1 MGIGFA
7 LASGLVQGFTQ
18 NIGREM
24 ERRQGERER
33 LDALSTA
40 LATASVGDNFNNK
53 NVQVIQD
60 YISRGYEKIDAQ
72 GGIDLFGTRKADAIT
87 EEDVS
92 GLLGSLETTAEDD
105 DDDMFKMAGF
115 EFQVDPRKFSRG
127 DSFATLADMAN
138 VLSSPQGLVKLEEA
152 TTDELNTLR
161 RTIVLHKNF
170 LLNDYEVAKVAGQEY
185 DLPIEEQ
192 FALFNAFDDI
202 YNRRVDDK
210 NKISSTAAA
219 MASDEGKGR
228 VSDNPADFSDTFSVD
243 FTDSEFGDQYV
254 RLASGFGFKDAQG
267 FAQFWYDYTN
277 ISGMT
282 NDKRQELLDGT
293 AQLLLDYQNEGKA
306 LMVDTGNVNFQLQKP
321 VEAQKILAKVLDYGG
336 DTVGASL
343 ILGAII
349 PIKNF
354 NPNKQNARFVAGKMS
369 GREYA
374 AKILFGNDA
383 TEETFNK
390 LELADTELATVLGRR
405 GEGDDSGSGLLGL
418 LSQAEK
424 LDTPLAVN
432 KLFSYLA
439 AGRAVLTGLF
449 GINDSNTWRTGAGT
463 GNILSANYAT
473 NGAISA
479 EEATKQ
485 QIAGVIDPTTG
496 KPIKHLTR
504 EFLQTLDISV
514 SMAYDRGMKAAKTQ
528 NLSEDEATKRAIQF
542 AKFEASRIALA
553 FQMARAAD
561 PSGRLSNQDIEAQ
574 LVRLGTNWD
583 APQVAQERILETIKA
598 FQIQRERFQRIIQ
611 VGRASGPITIA
622 GKKAVKGTHAVIE
635 LSRIAGY
642 TSVTEALDAQVLEGQ
657 LTPYDAN
664 TMFYDEENG
673 NVYDRGNLLKPLENI
688 DPLTLPKPADLT
700 SKPADVSVTGAQT

>member
-24 ERRQGERER
+24 ERRKSERDR

-40 LATASVGDNFNNK
+40 LITAGVGDDFNNK
-53 NVQVIQD
+53 NIGVIQE
-60 YISRGYEKIDAQ
+60 YVQRGYQNLDAQ
-72 GGIDLFGTRKADAIT
+72 GGIDLFGTRGADVIT

-92 GLLGSLETTAEDD
+92 GLLGSLQTTAEDD
-105 DDDMFKMAGF
+105 EDDIFKMAGF
-115 EFQVDPRKFSRG
+115 EFQVDPRKFGRS
-127 DSFATLADMAN
+127 DSFAALTNMAN
-138 VLSSPQGLVKLEEA
+138 VLNSPQGLVRLEEA

-161 RTIVLHKNF
+161 RTIVQHKNF
-170 LLNDYEVAKVAGQEY
+170 LINDYEVAKVAGQEY
-185 DLPIEEQ
+185 DIDIEGQ
-192 FALFNAFDDI
+192 FALFNTFDDI

-219 MASDEGKGR
+219 MASDEGTGR
-228 VSDNPADFSDTFSVD
+228 MSNPADFSDTFKVD
-243 FTDSEFGDQYV
+243 FSDSEFGSQYV
-254 RLASGFGFKDAQG
+254 RLASGFGFTDAQG

-282 NDKRQELLDGT
+282 NDRRQELLDGT
-293 AQLLLDYQNEGKA
+293 AQLLLDYQNEGKS
-306 LMVDTGNVNFQLQKP
+306 LMVDTGDVNFHIQDP
-321 VEAQKILAKVLDYGG
+321 VEAQKTLAKVLDYGG

-354 NPNKQNARFVAGKMS
+354 NPNKQNAKFVAGKMS

-449 GINDSNTWRTGAGT
+449 GINDAQQWAGGAQTAGV
-463 GNILSANYAT
+463 LSANFAT
-473 NGAISA
+473 NGAVTA
-479 EEATKQ
+479 AQARED
-485 QIAGVIDPTTG
+485 QIKGVIDPATG
-496 KPIKHLTR
+496 KPIKHLTQ
-504 EFLQTLDISV
+504 EFLGTLDASV
-514 SMAYDRGMKAAKTQ
+514 SMAYSRGLAAAKAQ
-528 NLSEDEATKRAIQF
+528 NLSEDEATKRAIQY

-583 APQVAQERILETIKA
+583 APKVAQERILETIKA
-598 FQIQRERFQRIIQ
+598 FQIQRQRFQRIIQ
-611 VGRASGPITIA
+611 VGRASGPISIA
-622 GKKAVKGTHAVIE
+622 GKKAIKGTHAVIE

-642 TSVTEALDAQVLEGQ
+642 TSVTEALDAQTLDVLI
-657 LTPYDAN
+657 PYDAN
-664 TMFYDEENG
+664 TMFYDEQNG
-673 NVYDRGNLLKPLENI
+673 KVYDPKNLLTPLENI
-688 DPLTLPKPADLT
+688 DPSTLPEPANPI
-700 SKPADVSVTGAQT
+700 SKPVDVSVTGA

>member
-60 YISRGYEKIDAQ
+60 YISRGYEQIDAQ

-87 EEDVS
+87 KEDVS
-92 GLLGSLETTAEDD
+92 GLLGSLQTTAEDD
-105 DDDMFKMAGF
+105 DDDIFKMAGF
-115 EFQVDPRKFSRG
+115 EFQADPRKFSRG
-127 DSFATLADMAN
+127 DSFAALADIAN
-138 VLSSPQGLVKLEEA
+138 VLNSPQGLVRLEEA

-192 FALFNAFDDI
+192 FALFNTFDDI
-202 YNRRVDDK
+202 YNRKVADK
-210 NKISSTAAA
+210 DKISSTAAA
-219 MASDEGKGR
+219 MAGDDGTGR
-228 VSDNPADFSDTFSVD
+228 VGDPTDFSDTFKVD
-243 FTDSEFGDQYV
+243 FADSEFGDQYV

-282 NDKRQELLDGT
+282 NAKRQELLDGT
-293 AQLLLDYQNEGKA
+293 AQLLLDYQSEGKS
-306 LMVDTGNVNFQLQKP
+306 LMVDTGDVNFHMQNP
-321 VEAQKILAKVLDYGG
+321 VEAQKTLAKALDYGG

-449 GINDSNTWRTGAGT
+449 GINDAQQWAGGAQTAGV
-463 GNILSANYAT
+463 LSASFAT
-473 NGAISA
+473 NGAVTA
-479 EEATKQ
+479 AQARED
-485 QIAGVIDPTTG
+485 QIKRVIDPATG
-496 KPIKHLTR
+496 KPIKHLTQ
-504 EFLQTLDISV
+504 EFLGTLDASV
-514 SMAYDRGMKAAKTQ
+514 SMAYSRGLSAAKAQ
-528 NLSEDEATKRAIQF
+528 NLSEDEATKRAIQY

-583 APQVAQERILETIKA
+583 APKVAQERILETIKA
-598 FQIQRERFQRIIQ
+598 FQIQRQRFQRIIQ
-611 VGRASGPITIA
+611 VGRASGPISIA

-642 TSVTEALDAQVLEGQ
+642 TSVTEALDAQALDVLV
-657 LTPYDAN
+657 PYDDK
-664 TMFYDEENG
+664 TMFYDEEDG
-673 NVYDRGNLLKPLENI
+673 NVYGRGNLLKPLENI
-688 DPLTLPKPADLT
+688 DPSTLPKPADLT
-700 SKPADVSVTGAQT
+700 SKPVDVSVTGA

>member
-60 YISRGYEKIDAQ
+60 YISRGYEQIDAQ

-87 EEDVS
+87 KEDVS
-92 GLLGSLETTAEDD
+92 GLLGSLQTTAEDD
-105 DDDMFKMAGF
+105 DDDIFKMAGF
-115 EFQVDPRKFSRG
+115 EFQADPRKFSRG
-127 DSFATLADMAN
+127 DSFAALADIAN
-138 VLSSPQGLVKLEEA
+138 VLNSPQGLVRLEEA

-192 FALFNAFDDI
+192 FALFNTFDDI
-202 YNRRVDDK
+202 YNRKVADK
-210 NKISSTAAA
+210 DKISSTAAA
-219 MASDEGKGR
+219 MAGDDGTGR
-228 VSDNPADFSDTFSVD
+228 VGDPTDFSDTFKVD
-243 FTDSEFGDQYV
+243 FADSEFGDQYV

-282 NDKRQELLDGT
+282 NAKRQELLDGT
-293 AQLLLDYQNEGKA
+293 AQLLLDYQSEGKS
-306 LMVDTGNVNFQLQKP
+306 LMVDTGDVNFHMQNP
-321 VEAQKILAKVLDYGG
+321 VEAQKTLAKALDYGG

-449 GINDSNTWRTGAGT
+449 GINDAQQWAGGAQTAGV
-463 GNILSANYAT
+463 LSASFAT
-473 NGAISA
+473 NGAVTA
-479 EEATKQ
+479 AQARED
-485 QIAGVIDPTTG
+485 QINRVIDPATG
-496 KPIKHLTR
+496 KPIKHLTQ
-504 EFLQTLDISV
+504 EFLGTLDASV
-514 SMAYDRGMKAAKTQ
+514 SMAYSRGLSAAKAQ
-528 NLSEDEATKRAIQF
+528 NLSEDEATKRAIQY

-583 APQVAQERILETIKA
+583 APKVAQERILETIKA
-598 FQIQRERFQRIIQ
+598 FQIQRQRFQRIIQ
-611 VGRASGPITIA
+611 VGRASGPISIA

-642 TSVTEALDAQVLEGQ
+642 TSVTEALDAQALDVLV
-657 LTPYDAN
+657 PYDDK
-664 TMFYDEENG
+664 TMFYDEEDG
-673 NVYDRGNLLKPLENI
+673 NVYGRGNLLKPLENI
-688 DPLTLPKPADLT
+688 DPSTLPKPADLT
-700 SKPADVSVTGAQT
+700 SKPVDVSVTGA